1 VINMMIR
8 ILSILP
14 GIVGTICVLML
25 VASVIGIQ
33 LPEESS
39 TIPQVPCEVDD
50 SEICFIAMTEEI
62 NPPMIFG
69 LLDIDLQITWSEDS
83 EAWFAVVESDA
94 YVNCPPNSETQ
105 MTECTADDV
114 EQFIIIGGEKEFD
127 GELYWDIGTDEYHI
141 ITGGREGADIGDM
154 QILTTNAKISLDW
167 KVESMLVLVSL
178 TLFIGAGQ
186 MAFPIRKLFQRFR
199 ES

>member
-1 VINMMIR
+1 MMVR

-14 GIVGTICVLML
+14 GAVGVICSIML
-25 VASVIGIQ
+25 IGSLIGVS

-50 SEICFIAMTEEI
+50 SEICFIAMTEVI

-69 LLDIDLQITWSEDS
+69 LLDIDLEIKWSETP
-83 EAWFAVVESDA
+83 EAWFAIVETEA
-94 YVNCPPNSETQ
+94 YVNCPPDIETKI
-105 MTECTADDV
+105 TECTADDV
-114 EQFIIIGGEKEFD
+114 EEFIIVGGENEID
-127 GELYWDIGTDEYHI
+127 GVLNWDIGTEEYHI

-154 QILTTNAKISLDW
+154 QILTTNAKISFDW
-167 KVESMLVLVSL
+167 KVESILALISV
-178 TLFIGAGQ
+178 TLFMGAGE

-199 ES
+199 DN